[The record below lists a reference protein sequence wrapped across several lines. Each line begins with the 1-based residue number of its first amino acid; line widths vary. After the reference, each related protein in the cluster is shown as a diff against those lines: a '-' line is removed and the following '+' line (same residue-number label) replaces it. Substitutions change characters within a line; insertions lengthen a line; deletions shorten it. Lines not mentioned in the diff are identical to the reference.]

1 MPENVYSYLDR
12 AVYNPSSQRTLNVLP
27 GSISNSDIIKFPQSL
42 GGMQSIPFT
51 IFMPY
56 KRATGVS
63 GFYSTKTSSDLYN
76 QLPSP
81 TFAIV
86 LPTPTSALKTQYQ
99 ATYSPFKVGQALG
112 AASTEFV
119 DLATK
124 VMDSASG
131 AKGAVFGAAAVA
143 GAVAGA
149 LAGGAAVGA
158 VIGAAALQAGIGE
171 LGADKDVINVA
182 YGAADNPFTENVF
195 KNIEFREHSFAYTF
209 MPKSSGDSTRIDEI
223 ITLFKYGMLPKPG
236 FAGYLDFPFEFQI
249 THSIQDT
256 TFTLLPSVLTSLDV
270 DYGGGADSPK
280 LFRPDSDGRQYPAK
294 ITLTLSFKE
303 MVLLTR
309 DRVMYDDAYKASEE
323 DVIGAAKRYRF

>member
-1 MPENVYSYLDR
+1 MPENVYTYLDG

-56 KRATGVS
+56 KRATGAS

-99 ATYSPFKVGQALG
+99 ATYSPFNLGQALG
-112 AASTEFV
+112 AMGKEF
-119 DLATK
+119 ATAANE
-124 VMDSASG
+124 VMDS
-131 AKGAVFGAAAVA
+131 FGGGTPAAFS
-143 GAVAGA
+143 GAVAGEFVA
-149 LAGGAAVGA
+149 AGAMATVVAGSVVQTAAQLFGAN
-158 VIGAAALQAGIGE
+158 QEAG
-171 LGADKDVINVA
+171 NVA

-209 MPKSSGDSTRIDEI
+209 MPKSLEDSNRIDQI

-256 TFTLLPSVLTSLDV
+256 TFTLLPSVLQTLDV

-280 LFRPDSDGRQYPAK
+280 LFRPGLDGRQYPAK

-303 MVLLTR
+303 MVLLSR
-309 DRVMYDDAYKASEE
+309 DKVTYDSKRYANDGPDPA
-323 DVIGAAKRYRF
+323 GAKRYRF